1 MTDGIFNDIS
11 IEAYHADREYDSST
25 TIKWAKQSLAHY
37 AYMRNSKQEDKPHF
51 SFGNA
56 FELALLD
63 RVGFNKAVGV
73 METEMWVAEAQA
85 EKKKEDEAKSKGKTK
100 EFIPFVKP
108 KSSGFYQNKEKAF
121 IEQNAGKYHIDDVGK
136 HSYATIE
143 KMLESCMKDST
154 IQRLISGIEYQLSLF
169 WHDDQTGLGLKTRPD
184 ISKRKNNVI
193 VNVKTI
199 EDGSPQSWSRE
210 LVKYDYPLQACIE
223 MSGAVAT
230 GLMNSVDNYFWLV
243 VEKVE
248 PFNATIYE
256 FSQNDIPS
264 CMDQLEYQLNK
275 LAKAKKENLFPG
287 YTQEADNAHGILT
300 ASIPPWYH

>member
-1 MTDGIFNDIS
+1 MIDGIFNNIS
-11 IEAYHADREYDSST
+11 IEDYHADREYDSST
-25 TIKWAKQSLAHY
+25 TIRWAKQSLAHY
-37 AYMRNSKQEDKPHF
+37 AYMRSKPQEDKPHF

-63 RVGFNKAVGV
+63 LMNFGDKVAIAD
-73 METEMWVAEAQA
+73 TEMWLAKARKEKPDTDEENLKRTGAYQK
-85 EKKKEDEAKSKGKTK
+85 EKKDFLASVG
-100 EFIPFVKP
+100 
-108 KSSGFYQNKEKAF
+108 GRYQIN
-121 IEQNAGKYHIDDVGK
+121 DVGP
-136 HSYATIE
+136 HSYECITR
-143 KMLESCMKDST
+143 MLESCAKDSV
-154 IQRLISGIEYQLSLF
+154 IQRLIKGVEYQLSLF

-193 VNVKTI
+193 VNVKTV

-210 LVKYDYPLQACIE
+210 LVKYDYPMQACIE

-256 FSQNDIPS
+256 FSANDIPS
-264 CMDQLEYQLNK
+264 CMDRLEYELDK
-275 LAKAKKENLFPG
+275 LAKAKKENKFPG
-287 YTQEADNAHGILT
+287 YTQEADNAYGILT
-300 ASIPPWYH
+300 AEIPAWYR

>member
-1 MTDGIFNDIS
+1 MTDGIFDNIS

-25 TIKWAKQSLAHY
+25 TIRWAKQSLAHY
-37 AYMRNSKQEDKPHF
+37 AYMRNLKQEDKPHF

-63 RVGFNKAVGV
+63 RVAFSNSVAIA
-73 METEMWVAEAQA
+73 ESEMWMAKARNEKPDTDEENLRRTGIYQKEKRAFEAQVA
-85 EKKKEDEAKSKGKTK
+85 GR
-100 EFIPFVKP
+100 
-108 KSSGFYQNKEKAF
+108 YQINDT
-121 IEQNAGKYHIDDVGK
+121 GR
-136 HSYATIE
+136 HSYECIE
-143 KMLESCMKDST
+143 RMLESCMKDAT

-199 EDGSPQSWSRE
+199 EDGSPQAWSRE
-210 LVKYDYPLQACIE
+210 LVKYDYPIQACIE

-230 GLMNSVDNYFWLV
+230 GLMASVDNYFWLV
-243 VEKVE
+243 CEKNE
-248 PFNATIYE
+248 PYNATIYE
-256 FSQNDIPS
+256 FDQKDIPM
-264 CMDQLEYQLNK
+264 CMDRLEYQLNK

-300 ASIPPWYH
+300 AEIPLWYR

>member
-1 MTDGIFNDIS
+1 MTDGIHTDIS
-11 IEAYHADREYDSST
+11 IKDYHADREYDSST

-37 AYMRNSKQEDKPHF
+37 HYMRNKVQEDKPHF

-63 RVGFNKAVGV
+63 VMAFGDAVAIADTDMWLSKARNEKPDTDEENLKKTGV
-73 METEMWVAEAQA
+73 YQK
-85 EKKKEDEAKSKGKTK
+85 EKKQFLAGVDGR
-100 EFIPFVKP
+100 
-108 KSSGFYQNKEKAF
+108 YQIN
-121 IEQNAGKYHIDDVGK
+121 DVGP
-136 HSYATIE
+136 HSYECITR
-143 KMLESCMKDST
+143 MLESCAKDST
-154 IQRLISGIEYQLSLF
+154 IQRLIKGIEYQLSLF

-210 LVKYDYPLQACIE
+210 LVKYDYPMQACIE

-230 GLMNSVDNYFWLV
+230 GLMPSVDNYFWLV

-256 FSQNDIPS
+256 FDRNDIPT
-264 CMDQLEYQLNK
+264 CMDQLDYQLHK
-275 LAKAKKENLFPG
+275 LAKGKKEQKFPG
-287 YTQEADNAHGILT
+287 YTQESDNAHGILT
-300 ASIPPWYH
+300 ASIPPWYR

>member
-1 MTDGIFNDIS
+1 MKDGIFDNIS

-37 AYMRNSKQEDKPHF
+37 AYMRNTKQEDKPHF

-63 RVGFNKAVGV
+63 RAGFADHVAIAD
-73 METEMWVAEAQA
+73 TEMWLAKARNEKPDTDPENLKKTGAYQK
-85 EKKKEDEAKSKGKTK
+85 EKKQFLAGVDGR
-100 EFIPFVKP
+100 
-108 KSSGFYQNKEKAF
+108 YQ
-121 IEQNAGKYHIDDVGK
+121 IDDVGQ
-136 HSYATIE
+136 HSYECIE
-143 KMLESCMKDST
+143 RMLESCMKDAT

-199 EDGSPQSWSRE
+199 DDGSPQNWSRE

-230 GLMNSVDNYFWLV
+230 GLMSSVDNYFWLV
-243 VEKVE
+243 VEKKE

-256 FSQNDIPS
+256 FSENDIPS

-287 YTQEADNAHGILT
+287 YTQESDNKHGILT
-300 ASIPPWYH
+300 AQIPPWYR